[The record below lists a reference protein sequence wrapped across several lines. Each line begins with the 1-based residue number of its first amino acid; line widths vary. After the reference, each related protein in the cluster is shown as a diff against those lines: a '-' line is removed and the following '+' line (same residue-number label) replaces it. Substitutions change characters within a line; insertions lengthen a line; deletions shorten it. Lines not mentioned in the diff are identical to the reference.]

1 MEEMIGLWNSAISE
15 AHNLKN
21 KDRIIIGV
29 AVLSSLLVL
38 ILVYLIIIRP
48 YLKRKAEASTE
59 EPIDTS
65 RAPMDL
71 TFRPPERKQNC
82 FKACPFC
89 KQDL

>member
-1 MEEMIGLWNSAISE
+1 MIGLWETAISE

-21 KDRIIIGV
+21 KDNIIIGV

-38 ILVYLIIIRP
+38 ILVYLIVVRP

-65 RAPMDL
+65 LAPMDL
-71 TFRPPERKQNC
+71 TFRHPVRKQNRL
-82 FKACPFC
+82 KACCFC
-89 KQDL
+89 IP